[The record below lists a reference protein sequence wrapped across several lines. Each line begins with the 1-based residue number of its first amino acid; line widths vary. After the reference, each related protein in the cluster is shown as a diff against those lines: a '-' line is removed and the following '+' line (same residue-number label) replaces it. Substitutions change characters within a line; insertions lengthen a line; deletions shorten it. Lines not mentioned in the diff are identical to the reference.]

1 MDLNVYQVNAFTT
14 EQFKGN
20 PAGVVSNANQLT
32 DFQMQQ
38 IARELNNS
46 ETAFIIENTPQTQ
59 NTEVRFFTPT
69 CEVPICG
76 HATISA
82 HYVRALENNSIT
94 QTITQKT
101 KAGELEIDIV
111 KEDNDY
117 TIVMT
122 QAKPYIKDIDKIVHK
137 NILEALNLQEK
148 DINIKAPI
156 SEVSTGHSKVI
167 VCINDE
173 KTLHSIKPNLEKLKI
188 ISKDIGING
197 FFVFTIVKNK
207 KYLTNGRMFA
217 PIIGIDED
225 PVTGNANG
233 PLGAYLVYH
242 KLISVK
248 KNTIFSFIAK
258 QGEAINREGFIKV
271 IVYVNNNLIPEK
283 IKIEGQAIIIFK
295 TTINI
300 L

>member
-20 PAGVVSNANQLT
+20 PAGVVSNANKLT
-32 DFQMQQ
+32 DSQMQQ

-82 HYVRALENNSIT
+82 HYVRALENNFT
-94 QTITQKT
+94 TKTIIQKT
-101 KAGELEIDIV
+101 KAGELEIDII
-111 KEDNDY
+111 KKNDGY
-117 TIVMT
+117 SIVMT
-122 QAKPYIKDIDKIVHK
+122 QAKPYIKNIDKIVQK
-137 NILEALNLQEK
+137 NILDALNLQQK
-148 DINIKAPI
+148 DININAPI

-167 VCINDE
+167 ICINDE
-173 KTLHSIKPNLEKLKI
+173 KTLHSIKPNLEKLKA

-197 FFVFTIVKNK
+197 FFIFVLVDNK

-242 KLISVK
+242 KLVSVK
-248 KNTIFSFIAK
+248 KNITFDFIAK
-258 QGEAINREGFIKV
+258 QGEVINREGVMKV
-271 IVYVNNNLIPEK
+271 IVDTNNNLMPEK
-283 IKIEGQAIIIFK
+283 IKIEGKAIIVFK
-295 TTINI
+295 TTRP
-300 L
+300 